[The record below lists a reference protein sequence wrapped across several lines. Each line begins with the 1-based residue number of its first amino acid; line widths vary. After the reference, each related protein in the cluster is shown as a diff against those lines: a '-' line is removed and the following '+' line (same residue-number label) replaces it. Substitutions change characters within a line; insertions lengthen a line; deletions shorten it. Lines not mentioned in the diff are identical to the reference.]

1 MIDREFL
8 DKWIKIIIP
17 KEYGPDKR
25 LENKKPLLSVTLFPN
40 EDMDKFKNKFYPD
53 ADEKTTLGGHLVDF
67 GSFMEFVGA
76 EDYKRYAGRYL
87 IRINA
92 DLTEEQAI
100 YALLHEEAHLHYF
113 VTKNKKHAEMSDM
126 SEEMADNKALK
137 RCKELIKDKTLAF
150 KVMLEGL
157 TYKL

>member
-1 MIDREFL
+1 MIDQEFL
-8 DKWIKIIIP
+8 DRWIEILIP
-17 KEYGPDKR
+17 REYGPNRR
-25 LENKKPLLSVTLFPN
+25 LGAKKPLLSVTLFSN
-40 EDMDKFKNKFYPD
+40 EEMNGFKSKFYPD
-53 ADEKTTLGGHLVDF
+53 AGEKDILRGHLIDF
-67 GSFMEFVGA
+67 YSAMKSVEADECERFI
-76 EDYKRYAGRYL
+76 GRYL

-100 YALLHEEAHLHYF
+100 YALLHEEAHLHFF
-113 VTKNKKHAEMSDM
+113 VTKNKKHMEMSNE
-126 SEEMADNKALK
+126 SEEMADNRALK